1 MSSTIVERLIA
12 AHGGTPFLAAVTKR
26 DVNMALDRIK
36 SRVEAMEDFTQ
47 FPEGPAGAI
56 LFALLREASDMCP
69 DAGDFNGVY
78 QGYQAA
84 LTAAFTLLAAEI
96 DWFPGRG

>member
-1 MSSTIVERLIA
+1 VRA
-12 AHGGTPFLAAVTKR
+12 
-26 DVNMALDRIK
+26 
-36 SRVEAMEDFTQ
+36 Q
-47 FPEGPAGAI
+47 FPRGRIERFERRARA
-56 LFALLREASDMCP
+56 D
-69 DAGDFNGVY
+69 NGVY

>member
-1 MSSTIVERLIA
+1 
-12 AHGGTPFLAAVTKR
+12 
-26 DVNMALDRIK
+26 MALDRIK

-69 DAGDFNGVY
+69 DAGDFNGSTR
-78 QGYQAA
+78 A
-84 LTAAFTLLAAEI
+84 T
-96 DWFPGRG
+96 RRH